1 MKIVIR
7 EWLKDK
13 KSCKQ
18 LGLYFVF
25 SIIYFMLNA
34 WIISLIG
41 KIISVGK
48 YNSDSMNL
56 ILILLTVNLC
66 SIVVTF
72 IMSYLASSSV
82 NRCFTMLN
90 IRYIE
95 KILDSDVNMF
105 TKFSVAGIST
115 AGEFLWNI
123 SYVGKLTIKFIL
135 DISNIIII
143 VSSMYL
149 IGSNIAI
156 PTIILYVTGG
166 IIMRHLF
173 KKYSKIDE
181 ESSNV
186 RKSRNQEI
194 DNIINGFQEVKS
206 FNKQEYY
213 RKRITELNNEIYKS
227 RLLRASINSSISSL
241 VEIINFLGLFIMI
254 FYVINKMMTGEIDK
268 SIGMSLVM
276 YVFKLI
282 NPIFSIVNYTDSL
295 SDYLSLSKQYD
306 EIMSYENVCND
317 DNSKNELKE
326 FNKEININNVYFSY
340 NENIDTICGVDMVF
354 EKGKRYGIC
363 GPSGSG
369 KSTIFKLLNKFYDPS
384 EGYISIDDKDLRDIS
399 SKSYRDLIGAVHQ
412 DDVIFPGSIYSN
424 IIYGNIN
431 ATMKEIKDACIK
443 ANIYDFIMNLP
454 DKWDT
459 DVGPRGLTLSG
470 GQKKRISLARLFLKN
485 PEIILLDEAT
495 AALDN
500 NGERI
505 IQEAI
510 DKLKDKTTITIA
522 HRLSTIKNCDLI
534 YVMNKGKV
542 IERGTHDELIKLK
555 GLYYELNLNIKEE
568 V

>member
-123 SYVGKLTIKFIL
+123 SYVGKLTIKFVL

-326 FNKEININNVYFSY
+326 FNKEISINNVYFSY
-340 NENIDTICGVDMVF
+340 NGNIDTICGVDMVF

-369 KSTIFKLLNKFYDPS
+369 KSTVFKLLNKFYDPS
-384 EGYISIDDKDLRDIS
+384 EGYISIDDRDLRDIS

>member
-1 MKIVIR
+1 MKIVVR

-56 ILILLTVNLC
+56 IFILLTVNLC

-123 SYVGKLTIKFIL
+123 SYVGKLTVKFIL

-194 DNIINGFQEVKS
+194 DNIINGFQEVKT
-206 FNKQEYY
+206 FNKQEYH

-317 DNSKNELKE
+317 NNSKNEFKE
-326 FNKEININNVYFSY
+326 FNNEININNAYFSY
-340 NENIDTICGVDMVF
+340 NGNIDTICGVDMVF

-369 KSTIFKLLNKFYDPS
+369 KSTVFKLLNKFYDPS

-431 ATMKEIKDACIK
+431 ATMKEVKDACIK

-542 IERGTHDELIKLK
+542 IESGTHDELIKLK